1 MQIMASAMHDLIDAN
16 CSSGKRTK
24 IMFVAL
30 KDLIPTQVF
39 KAASK
44 HLKKILESLLL
55 KKSIMGEVGNLNIGD
70 SSILLLEL
78 FCLSVN
84 D

>member
-16 CSSGKRTK
+16 CSSGKHTK
-24 IMFVAL
+24 IMFVAV
-30 KDLIPTQVF
+30 KDLLPTEVF
-39 KAASK
+39 KATSK
-44 HLKKILESLLL
+44 HLKILESLLF

-70 SSILLLEL
+70 PSILLLEQ
-78 FCLSVN
+78 FCLGGN